1 MWLVNS
7 NNTYKIQPNVF
18 GSQQINFL
26 GSKEW
31 TWISDINF
39 YTQSN
44 SEAISITSDYLQNI
58 KATAGNTAGI
68 WTIKCP
74 ALKTIELDGQ
84 DISGTINLPKS
95 DSENMPNLENID
107 VSNTKV
113 SLIIEN
119 SSVKTINYSNVNAQN
134 LTITNCSNLIS
145 VNLNNV
151 TLSSSASLTYTWGS
165 NLRISNTNIKQLKV
179 TATKENSEF
188 YLSTDNSITNIT
200 LIGFKKVTINNCP
213 KLQKVTIQDSGT
225 YKCEELYITN
235 CNGAVANLGF
245 NTTDDDN
252 YKRLCKS
259 GYAFSL
265 NSSSITSTSSL

>member
-84 DISGTINLPKS
+84 ETMYGETL
-95 DSENMPNLENID
+95 LE
-107 VSNTKV
+107 
-113 SLIIEN
+113 
-119 SSVKTINYSNVNAQN
+119 
-134 LTITNCSNLIS
+134 
-145 VNLNNV
+145 LN
-151 TLSSSASLTYTWGS
+151 
-165 NLRISNTNIKQLKV
+165 
-179 TATKENSEF
+179 
-188 YLSTDNSITNIT
+188 
-200 LIGFKKVTINNCP
+200 
-213 KLQKVTIQDSGT
+213 
-225 YKCEELYITN
+225 
-235 CNGAVANLGF
+235 
-245 NTTDDDN
+245 
-252 YKRLCKS
+252 
-259 GYAFSL
+259 
-265 NSSSITSTSSL
+265 ITSTSDLPINNGQFMYVGHNNNSSYFSAGITLPRFRNAQNKNFIYVEWNTTLSTSQLKSSEDADIYIITMKMVIRL